1 MCAEWRPHKDALI
14 GGVVVTEHANA
25 GHPEPDMVQLLTPEG
40 LRVAH
45 PDYPLDITDDEIG
58 SLYRDLVLVRRFDA
72 EAVALQRQGELG
84 LWASMLGQEAA
95 QIGAG
100 RALGPRDMAFP
111 TYREHGVAWCRG
123 IDPLDLLAL
132 YRGTTVGGFDPRI
145 HNFNMYTIIIGAQ
158 TLHAAGYAMG
168 VVRDGDV
175 GTGDPARDT
184 AVLAFF
190 GDGASSQGDVNES
203 FVWAAAENL
212 PLVYLCQNNQWAI
225 SAPVSIQSPVP
236 LYQRAAGFGFRGLRV
251 DGNDVL
257 ACLAVTRKALAD
269 ARDAQGPT
277 LIEAFTYRMG
287 PHTSSDDPT
296 RYRLAAELERWKRK
310 DPIARVHA
318 YLSRQAGFSPDFFA
332 SIEAESEQL
341 AIRVR
346 AGCRALPDPGTAE
359 VFDHVYVAPPPEL
372 LEQRAEFAAFV
383 ASVGGGA
390 A

>member
-1 MCAEWRPHKDALI
+1 M
-14 GGVVVTEHANA
+14 TEHANA